1 MRAAHPIHR
10 RGGQTSDERP
20 SQSSKREAGHIRAVT
35 GFMAN
40 QGSRPHDAAMS
51 LSISSVPNVF
61 QSASTAISR
70 ATSALSDASATVA
83 SATSASEILPAM
95 IDARQQ
101 LLYTQA
107 AAKMISTANA
117 MMGSLIDTHA

>member
-1 MRAAHPIHR
+1 
-10 RGGQTSDERP
+10 
-20 SQSSKREAGHIRAVT
+20 
-35 GFMAN
+35 
-40 QGSRPHDAAMS
+40 MS
-51 LSISSVPNVF
+51 LSIGSASNLA
-61 QSASTAISR
+61 QSASTLINR
-70 ATSALSDASATVA
+70 ATNAVSNASATVA
-83 SATSASEILPAM
+83 SATSVNEVLPAM

>member
-1 MRAAHPIHR
+1 MNNAA
-10 RGGQTSDERP
+10 
-20 SQSSKREAGHIRAVT
+20 
-35 GFMAN
+35 
-40 QGSRPHDAAMS
+40 
-51 LSISSVPNVF
+51 
-61 QSASTAISR
+61 
-70 ATSALSDASATVA
+70 ATVA
-83 SATSASEILPAM
+83 SGASVNDVLPAM

>member
-1 MRAAHPIHR
+1 MVGI
-10 RGGQTSDERP
+10 S
-20 SQSSKREAGHIRAVT
+20 VT
-35 GFMAN
+35 AFTAICGRC
-40 QGSRPHDAAMS
+40 SHDARMS
-51 LSISSVPNVF
+51 LSIGPTPNIF

-70 ATSALSDASATVA
+70 ASGAVNNASAAVA
-83 SATSASEILPAM
+83 SATSINEMLPAM

>member
-1 MRAAHPIHR
+1 
-10 RGGQTSDERP
+10 
-20 SQSSKREAGHIRAVT
+20 
-35 GFMAN
+35 
-40 QGSRPHDAAMS
+40 MS
-51 LSISSVPNVF
+51 LSISSVPNIV
-61 QSASTAISR
+61 QSASTTLSR
-70 ATSALSDASATVA
+70 AATAMNSAAATVA
-83 SATSASEILPAM
+83 SGASVNDVLPAM

>member
-1 MRAAHPIHR
+1 
-10 RGGQTSDERP
+10 
-20 SQSSKREAGHIRAVT
+20 
-35 GFMAN
+35 
-40 QGSRPHDAAMS
+40 MS
-51 LSISSVPNVF
+51 LSISSASNLV
-61 QSASTAISR
+61 QSAGTIINR
-70 ATSALSDASATVA
+70 ATNAASNASAAVA
-83 SATSASEILPAM
+83 SATSVNEMLPAM

>member
-1 MRAAHPIHR
+1 M
-10 RGGQTSDERP
+10 
-20 SQSSKREAGHIRAVT
+20 
-35 GFMAN
+35 N
-40 QGSRPHDAAMS
+40 
-51 LSISSVPNVF
+51 
-61 QSASTAISR
+61 SASA
-70 ATSALSDASATVA
+70 AVA
-83 SATSASEILPAM
+83 SASSVNEILPAM